1 MKCFRRLTGF
11 TLLFTVLLGSGCQLG
26 APAAAQAKPATAEA
40 VNERLVFLLVPIQ
53 NPRKQ
58 VREDVEKSLR
68 EFYTADIRW
77 LDNVAIPQSAYYEP
91 RRRYRS
97 EKLLEWLQA
106 ECAQDSKTTKVV
118 GVTEKDISTTAHG
131 VHDYGIMGL
140 AYMGGT
146 TCVVSSYRSKR
157 RVGPVAVHEAGHTLG
172 LEHCPNKG
180 CLMRDGEGTGADIVN
195 HKGFCSKCRSRISTW
210 LR

>member
-1 MKCFRRLTGF
+1 MNCIRRVSACALIF
-11 TLLFTVLLGSGCQLG
+11 SVFAVFGCQRD
-26 APAAAQAKPATAEA
+26 AASAAQAKPAKEGA
-40 VNERLVFLLVPIQ
+40 VNDKLVFLLVPIQ

-77 LDNVAIPQSAYYEP
+77 LDDADIPRSAFYEP

-157 RVGPVAVHEAGHTLG
+157 RVGSVAVHEAGHTLG

-195 HKGFCSKCRSRISTW
+195 HKGFCSTCRSRISTW

>member
-1 MKCFRRLTGF
+1 MNDK
-11 TLLFTVLLGSGCQLG
+11 
-26 APAAAQAKPATAEA
+26 
-40 VNERLVFLLVPIQ
+40 LVFLLVPIQ

-77 LDNVAIPQSAYYEP
+77 LDDADIPRSAFYEP

-157 RVGPVAVHEAGHTLG
+157 RVGSVAVHEAGHTLG

-195 HKGFCSKCRSRISTW
+195 HKGFCSTCRSRISTW